1 MSGNWQGLASMLAT
15 NASTVIQPRGDAIAA
30 RAEEDV
36 REVAGTGG
44 RDLQQFP
51 QALQG
56 RGAVEACIRW
66 ASSVSEEAGLAP
78 VPPATRISLSMRCG
92 SAWARPTLLCAPMG
106 LPGGSA
112 S

>member
-1 MSGNWQGLASMLAT
+1 MSVSWYW
-15 NASTVIQPRGDAIAA
+15 R
-30 RAEEDV
+30 
-36 REVAGTGG
+36 

-66 ASSVSEEAGLAP
+66 APSENEEPGLAP

-92 SAWARPTLLCAPMG
+92 SARAGATLLCAPME